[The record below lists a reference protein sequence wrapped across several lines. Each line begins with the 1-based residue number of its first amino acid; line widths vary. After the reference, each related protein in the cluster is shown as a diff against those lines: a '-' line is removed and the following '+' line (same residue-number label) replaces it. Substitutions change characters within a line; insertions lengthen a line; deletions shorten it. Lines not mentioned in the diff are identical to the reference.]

1 MGRTC
6 SSLNLPRQWWGVH
19 PNSSN
24 SSHSSHRDSI
34 HNSMVGHNYRRK
46 MTMTIINNN
55 NRFQKCEVTSQSW
68 RKMSRRKRSSKRSRR
83 IRSSIWR
90 HRIVRNLSSGVASRR
105 RQINQ
110 SWLGKSSSQPLKP
123 LCSKRHT
130 SAAPAS
136 AWTAHCLHSCQSSKS
151 RFVYWRLSS
160 TASTSRKSKY
170 SKMTTLTRSFKSSAT
185 ILIWA
190 RMRDRD
196 CLSKYRSRYKWMMIE
211 QQVDKLCTLI
221 WYCLFSWLSSYL
233 PSKLSISMFII
244 THSLLDRSE
253 KERYLQFLYHLKWKQ
268 ANEYTKKIP
277 RSQYFGK
284 GHPRLET
291 DIIIPLLNKLI
302 NIKNTDFFNDRSVK

>member
-19 PNSSN
+19 PSSSN

-46 MTMTIINNN
+46 MTMTIMNNN
-55 NRFQKCEVTSQSW
+55 NNNSFQKCEVTSQSW
-68 RKMSRRKRSSKRSRR
+68 RKMSRRKRSSNRSRR

-90 HRIVRNLSSGVASRR
+90 RRIVRNLSSGVASR

-221 WYCLFSWLSSYL
+221 WYCLFSWLPSYL
-233 PSKLSISMFII
+233 PSKLSTSMFII
-244 THSLLDRSE
+244 THSLLDRSK
-253 KERYLQFLYHLKWKQ
+253 KESYLQFLYHLKWKQ
-268 ANEYTKKIP
+268 ANELSKDPSHAAFWQGPPTSRNRHYNSFAK
-277 RSQYFGK
+277 
-284 GHPRLET
+284 
-291 DIIIPLLNKLI
+291 
-302 NIKNTDFFNDRSVK
+302 

>member
-19 PNSSN
+19 PSSSN

-46 MTMTIINNN
+46 MTMTIMNNN
-55 NRFQKCEVTSQSW
+55 NSFQKCEVTSQSW
-68 RKMSRRKRSSKRSRR
+68 RKMSRRKRSSNRSRR

-90 HRIVRNLSSGVASRR
+90 RRIVRNLSSGVASR

-170 SKMTTLTRSFKSSAT
+170 SKMMTLTRSFKSSAT

-221 WYCLFSWLSSYL
+221 WYCLFSWL
-233 PSKLSISMFII
+233 PSKQTLHFNVYN
-244 THSLLDRSE
+244 HSFTL
-253 KERYLQFLYHLKWKQ
+253 
-268 ANEYTKKIP
+268 
-277 RSQYFGK
+277 G
-284 GHPRLET
+284 
-291 DIIIPLLNKLI
+291 
-302 NIKNTDFFNDRSVK
+302 